1 MSSMSILYHSNVT
14 GRIIRFILIS
24 LNKIIMIVNEN
35 VLNIFLTYILRTKK
49 NILSLFLKQF
59 SLQILHIL
67 RKVVSII

>member
-1 MSSMSILYHSNVT
+1 
-14 GRIIRFILIS
+14 
-24 LNKIIMIVNEN
+24 MIVNEN

-49 NILSLFLKQF
+49 NILSLFLKQV